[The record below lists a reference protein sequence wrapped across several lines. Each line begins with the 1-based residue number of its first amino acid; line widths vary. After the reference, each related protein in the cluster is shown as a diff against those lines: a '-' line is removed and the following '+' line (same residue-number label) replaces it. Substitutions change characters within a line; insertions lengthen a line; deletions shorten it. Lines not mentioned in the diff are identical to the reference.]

1 VRAGVSVGP
10 VVIHVDVAGTGLQ
23 AAWLAL
29 AAVLLGAIITGA
41 VTFWVARRK
50 ERADIAAEHQRHVVE
65 VRRAARLIDADLAIA
80 ETAART
86 SIESRRWWY
95 TSQTLTS
102 EGWQPRREV
111 IASEMSESAWQSVI
125 VAGIAINDLQS
136 ARDDILKI
144 NRAQMAIDPAT
155 AAVVKT
161 ADDLGLDFLYPT
173 TAQIPDDQ
181 AARIEPI
188 LKHLQAGRAA
198 LAPLTADEPPSAP
211 RTAAR
216 GVRSLHV
223 HR

>member
-1 VRAGVSVGP
+1 MRAGVSGGP
-10 VVIHVDVAGTGLQ
+10 VIVHVDVAGTGLQ

-50 ERADIAAEHQRHVVE
+50 ERADIAAEHHRHVVE

-86 SIESRRWWY
+86 SIESRKWWY

-102 EGWQPRREV
+102 KGWQQRREV
-111 IASEMSESAWQSVI
+111 IASEMSESAWKSVM
-125 VAGIAINDLQS
+125 VAGIAIDDLQS
-136 ARDDILKI
+136 GRDDIFRI
-144 NRAQMAIDPAT
+144 YRAQMAIDPAT
-155 AAVVKT
+155 AAIVK
-161 ADDLGLDFLYPT
+161 AAAALGLDFPSPT
-173 TAQIPDDQ
+173 PEQIPDDQ

-211 RTAAR
+211 RTGAR
-216 GVRSLHV
+216 GVLRRRS
-223 HR
+223 